1 MTLISIIRRTLIKH
15 IRNNSRVFFTL
26 SLAFII
32 GVSAGA
38 FAVNGLTAV
47 QNEELRHYISGF
59 FQLFQNQNVD
69 NSELFEISLA
79 ENIKQILLLWILG
92 VTIIGIPFIFII
104 IGIRGFIT
112 GFTSGF
118 IFEALGLK
126 GIFFSVLA
134 LLPREIIF
142 IPCYIALG
150 VSGINFS
157 LNIIKSKSS
166 KHLSKDS
173 LKSNFFAYCAVTL
186 FYSGL
191 VFLGILAESY
201 ITPVIIRIISPLM
214 TN

>member
-1 MTLISIIRRTLIKH
+1 MISIIRRTLIKH

-126 GIFFSVLA
+126 GILFSVLA